1 MESTS
6 ERALIISSDG
16 HAMPKMRDYRPYL
29 AAHLRESFDEF
40 CDFYE
45 EFGRPPMDPAHLRG
59 RLDPDVVDQWERDL
73 WNTGRLEG
81 CGDPVKRLREME
93 REGIAAEVLF
103 PDFGMPFEAFGPPSQ
118 TMRQG
123 TSGLKFTG
131 WPTRTREQIDEGNKA
146 HNRWLVDYVATAP
159 ERFCA
164 MAVTT
169 FNDVDAAI
177 KELRWARENGL
188 RGVLLPTFSTEV
200 PLFHPEHEPIWS
212 ALEELE
218 MPVNSHVAISSTQP
232 RAGFQ
237 NIPDPRVAVPLS
249 SKDMMAKCHDVLGHF
264 IWSGILERHP
274 NLRVAFTEQGS
285 GWVINAL
292 QGMDYTWGGSYLRQ
306 DSHGVVPRKP
316 SEYWE
321 RQCFLGSSLFSQAEM
336 EARHQIGLDQM
347 LLGMDYPHHEGT
359 FAMGGTTE
367 YLRATLGA
375 AGVPADE
382 AKLMLSGNAVARW
395 GFHEAVLRPLADR
408 IGPPVD
414 LILTPP
420 TEDLFPRGD
429 VHKPLVIG

>member
-1 MESTS
+1 MAGTD

-16 HAMPKMRDYRPYL
+16 HAMPKMRNYRPYL
-29 AAHLRESFDEF
+29 AEHLHEPFDEF

-59 RLDPDVVDQWERDL
+59 RLDPDVVDQWEKDL
-73 WNTGRLEG
+73 WDTGRLEG
-81 CGDPVKRLREME
+81 CGDPVRRLAEME

-123 TSGLKFTG
+123 TSGQTFTG
-131 WPTRTREQIDEGNKA
+131 WPVRTPEQINEGNKA

-159 ERFCA
+159 ERFRA

-169 FNDVDAAI
+169 FDDVDAAMDEI
-177 KELRWARENGL
+177 RWARDHGL
-188 RGVLLPTFSTEV
+188 AGLLLPTFSTET
-200 PLFHPEHEPIWS
+200 PLFHPRHEPIW
-212 ALEELE
+212 ALLAELE

-237 NIPDPRVAVPLS
+237 NIPDLRVAVPLS
-249 SKDMMAKCHDVLGHF
+249 SKDMMAKCHDVLSHF

-274 NLRVAFTEQGS
+274 TLQLAFTEQGS
-285 GWVINAL
+285 GWTINTLAGL
-292 QGMDYTWGGSYLRQ
+292 DYSWKSSYLRR
-306 DSHGVVPRKP
+306 DSHEVVPNPP
-316 SEYWE
+316 SFYWD
-321 RQCFLGSSLFSQAEM
+321 RQCFLGSSLFSEAEVA
-336 EARHQIGLDQM
+336 ARHEIGLDKM

-382 AKLMLSGNAVARW
+382 ARQLLSGNALQRW
-395 GFHEAVLRPLADR
+395 RFDEAALRPLADAF
-408 IGPPVD
+408 GPS
-414 LILTPP
+414 LAHILTPP

-429 VHKPLVIG
+429 VHKPLVVA